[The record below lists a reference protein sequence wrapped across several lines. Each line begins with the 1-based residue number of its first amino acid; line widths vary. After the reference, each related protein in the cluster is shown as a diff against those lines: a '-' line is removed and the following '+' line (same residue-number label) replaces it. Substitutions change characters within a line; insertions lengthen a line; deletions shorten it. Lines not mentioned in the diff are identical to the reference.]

1 MEVLSM
7 NKRFL
12 LFFLI
17 PGVMAACSLWL
28 GSTYIYTE
36 YKIYQSGLEQR
47 EHNGSTVMSSG
58 EVYDLAHDALK
69 AMGVKHR
76 HLITI
81 YNTQKPNGSATY
93 QMWLSLEQ
101 FIGPVEFV
109 VFHEAAHVALDH
121 YSSRVFVDI
130 SPEQMKAQ
138 EIEADLL
145 ACQTL
150 FELGMQGV
158 IIKRIHEIKKYVDKS
173 VKPANAEDHPTFQE
187 IYHAL
192 VHFAQ
197 SKGIKV

>member
-12 LFFLI
+12 AFLLLI
-17 PGVMAACSLWL
+17 SFPLSYGIWTCSNFL
-28 GSTYIYTE
+28 YRE
-36 YKIYQSGLEQR
+36 YQVYKAGLSER
-47 EHNGSTVMSSG
+47 EANGSTIIPGG
-58 EVYDLAHDALK
+58 ELYDLAHMALK

-76 HLITI
+76 ALITI
-81 YNTQKPNGSATY
+81 YDTKKPNGSATY

-109 VFHEAAHVALDH
+109 VFHEAAHVALEH
-121 YSSRVFVDI
+121 YTTRVFEEI

-145 ACQTL
+145 ACQKL
-150 FELGMQGV
+150 FELGMQD
-158 IIKRIHEIKKYVDKS
+158 IIVERIKNIKKYVDSK
-173 VKPANAEDHPTFQE
+173 ARAGNASDHPTFQE
-187 IYHAL
+187 IYQAL

-197 SKGIKV
+197 SKGIQV